1 MKQRFHLFVRMHA
14 NDWLTA
20 QVLTVPRIAAFG
32 PDLTVIKA
40 QLAEALAQEMAEG
53 HVQPG
58 DHWFDTVKRRAV
70 EFEVRAVQGNRLI
83 RVPMRFSL
91 VITPIGDPKDALF
104 EVRVPRLE
112 QVFRIE
118 GEDNIEPWAEEVIRG
133 ALHLRPVEQL
143 LSLQRARGERL
154 DAIEVDWQRPKSK
167 VAKKRAAKTGRNHD
181 SALLARARGGLG
193 DVGVELS
200 DEAKAGA
207 LPRAD
212 FRDELIDQ
220 LVAIL
225 DAHHDRNVL
234 LTGPTGVGKTALVHE
249 LAHRL
254 AEGRVPLRLQGVPL
268 WHITGG
274 RIISG
279 MKYLGEW
286 QARAQSIVQEIR
298 AERGIL
304 YVDNPLELMTAGN
317 ARSGLDVASFLLPAM
332 RSGEITVIAE
342 TTPDALLLAEELNAP
357 FIAALRRLPVPP
369 FAADKAREVL
379 NRAARRM
386 EKSYGVRFAPESLAR
401 ALDLLARF
409 GDADALPGSG
419 LRLLEQM
426 ARLKDRGDQTR
437 LTLTARHA
445 VRAFARAS
453 GFSEA
458 LVDPEVLLDVDA
470 VRAHF
475 DDRIVGQPDATELL
489 TNLIMVIKASLDD
502 PERPLGSF
510 LFMGPT
516 GVGKTESALTLAE
529 YLFGD
534 RERVLR
540 FDMSEYG
547 YPGSAQ
553 RLVGF
558 GRSEGELT
566 RKVREQPFCVLLLD
580 EVEKADAEVFDI
592 LLQVLGEGRL
602 TDGTGRTVRFG
613 HAIIIMTSN
622 LGAGEQRRIGL
633 SPASPRAMAQH
644 YREAA
649 QAFFRPEF
657 VNRMDFLVP
666 FAPLGRAAI
675 RGIAGRMLD
684 RALAREGLGRRGLS
698 VTYAPTVLDLLM
710 THGYAP
716 KYGARPMKRAIEQH
730 VLVPLSRHLMLA
742 NLAPGTALHLTV
754 AEGQLVIGGPA
765 EPG

>member
-1 MKQRFHLFVRMHA
+1 MKQRFHLFLRMHA

-20 QVLTVPRIAAFG
+20 QVLTAPDIAAFG
-32 PDLTVIKA
+32 PDLASLKA
-40 QLAEALAQEMAEG
+40 QLAEALGQALAEG
-53 HVQPG
+53 HLQPHG
-58 DHWFDTVKRRAV
+58 HWFDPLSRRTV
-70 EFEVRAVQGNRLI
+70 ELEIRAVQHNQLI
-83 RVPMRFSL
+83 HVPMRFSL
-91 VITPIGDPKDALF
+91 VVRPLPDLQPDLF
-104 EVRVPRLE
+104 EVRIPRLNA
-112 QVFRIE
+112 VFRIS
-118 GEDNIEPWAEEVIRG
+118 GEANIRPWAEEIIRG
-133 ALHLRPVEQL
+133 ELHLRSVDAL
-143 LSLQRARGERL
+143 LPLQRTRGERL
-154 DAIEVDWQRPKSK
+154 EPLEVEWQRAKSK
-167 VAKKRAAKTGRNHD
+167 AAKR
-181 SALLARARGGLG
+181 RVARGQASDTPSQAIGPLS
-193 DVGVELS
+193 DVGVELTA
-200 DEAKAGA
+200 EARDRAI
-207 LPRAD
+207 PRAD
-212 FRDELIDQ
+212 FREPLLDQ

-225 DAHHDRNVL
+225 DAHHDRSVL

-249 LAHRL
+249 LAYRL
-254 AEGRVPLRLQGVPL
+254 ADDRVPERLQGVPL

-286 QARAQSIVQEIR
+286 QARAQTIVKEIR
-298 AERGIL
+298 AERGML

-342 TTPDALLLAEELNAP
+342 ATPDALLLAEQLNAP

-369 FAADKAREVL
+369 FDADRAREVL

-386 EKSYGVRFAPESLAR
+386 EKTFKVRFTPDALSR
-401 ALDLLARF
+401 ALDVLARF

-426 ARLKDRGDQTR
+426 ARLNDTPQQR
-437 LTLTARHA
+437 LTLQAHHA
-445 VRAFARAS
+445 VQAFARAS
-453 GFSEA
+453 GFSQA
-458 LVDPEVLLDVDA
+458 LIDPDVRLDIST

-475 DDRIVGQPDATELL
+475 DARIVGQADATELL
-489 TNLIMVIKASLDD
+489 TNLVMTIKASLND

-534 RERVLR
+534 RDRVLR

-558 GRSEGELT
+558 GRAEGELT
-566 RKVREQPFCVLLLD
+566 RKVREHPFCVLLLD
-580 EVEKADAEVFDI
+580 EVEKADAEVFDL

-602 TDGTGRTVRFG
+602 TDGTGRTVRFD

-622 LGAGEQRRIGL
+622 LGAGEQRRIGMT
-633 SPASPRAMAQH
+633 PEHPRAMAQH

-649 QAFFRPEF
+649 QGFFRPEF
-657 VNRMDFLVP
+657 VNRLDFLVP
-666 FAPLGRAAI
+666 FATLDRPAI
-675 RGIAGRMLD
+675 RDIASRMLD
-684 RALAREGLGRRGLS
+684 RALAREGLTRRDLA
-698 VTYAPTVLDLLM
+698 VTYDASVLDLLM
-710 THGYAP
+710 IHGFAP

-730 VLVPLSRHLMLA
+730 VLVPLSRHLIIGELA
-742 NLAPGTALHLTV
+742 KGTALALRV
-754 AEGQLVIGGPA
+754 ADGVLVISAGTGLEA
-765 EPG
+765 